1 MIYLKK
7 PIVYCNFGRFLSCYP
22 LQIRVSELILRTPTT
37 AGFFFHATI
46 SL

>member
-7 PIVYCNFGRFLSCYP
+7 PIVYCNFSRFLSCYP
-22 LQIRVSELILRTPTT
+22 LQIRVSELIFRTPT
-37 AGFFFHATI
+37 ASGFCFHATI